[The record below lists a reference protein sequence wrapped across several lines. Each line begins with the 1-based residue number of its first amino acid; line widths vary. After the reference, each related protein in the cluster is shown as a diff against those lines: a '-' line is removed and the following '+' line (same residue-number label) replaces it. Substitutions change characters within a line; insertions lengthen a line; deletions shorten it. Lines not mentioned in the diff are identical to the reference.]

1 MTPPVSNKTERQL
14 YEPPKIVTISLRPE
28 EAVLGNCKISA
39 SGTGPGHGFGG
50 CTAPSACF
58 TIGS

>member
-1 MTPPVSNKTERQL
+1 MKQAENDQVAKKF
-14 YEPPKIVTISLRPE
+14 YEAPKIVTISLRPE

-39 SGTGPGHGFGG
+39 SPGSKQAS
-50 CTAPSACF
+50 CSALGSCF